1 MILGPR
7 MRFHLPPPRTIRS
20 YRQQV
25 ARGMPSG
32 PSTSILGEIGKPV
45 GHVDGRASSSQR
57 TEPTAMSS
65 SPFLLDEASDQE
77 TGLLF

>member
-32 PSTSILGEIGKPV
+32 PSTPILGEIGKPV